1 MEFCCQGNL
10 PQPCSINE
18 GGRFT
23 KPGPNV
29 TGVKAESAWQKY
41 DNDLFQTGRLITCGL
56 YINIVMKD
64 YVRTILSLNRTASAW
79 GLDPRTKEGKNM
91 FSSTAPEATG
101 NQVSV
106 EFNLIYRWHSALSE
120 KDDEWTAKEFTEILG
135 GKDPATTP
143 LHEVLGAL
151 GRWESVLPES
161 PELRPFAGFVRNAD
175 GTYDDDALVKILQAS
190 IEDVAGSFGANK
202 IPNCMRTIEILG
214 IIQARYWNVAT
225 LNEFRSHFGLK
236 KHETFEDINPD
247 PVVANKLMQLYDTPD
262 SVELYSGLI
271 AEKSKPPMS
280 PGSGLCVNFTTSRAI
295 LSDAVALVRGDRFY
309 TVDYTP
315 KNLTNWG

>member
-1 MEFCCQGNL
+1 
-10 PQPCSINE
+10 
-18 GGRFT
+18 
-23 KPGPNV
+23 
-29 TGVKAESAWQKY
+29 
-41 DNDLFQTGRLITCGL
+41 
-56 YINIVMKD
+56 MKD
-64 YVRTILSLNRTASAW
+64 YVRTILSLNRTDSAW

-91 FSSTAPEATG
+91 FSSPAPEATG

-135 GKDPATTP
+135 GKDPATAP
-143 LHEVLGAL
+143 LHEVLAAL

-161 PELRPFAGFVRNAD
+161 PESRPFAGLTRKND
-175 GTYDDDALVKILQAS
+175 GTYDEDSLVKILQSS

-225 LNEFRSHFGLK
+225 LNEFRSHFGLT

-247 PVVANKLMQLYDTPD
+247 PIVANKLMQLYDNPD
-262 SVELYSGLI
+262 SVELYPGLI